1 MNNIEVLNFLTLSTT
16 NITMRI
22 VDNVQSHIQESN
34 KNTILVINQIR
45 SDIKKILELLN
56 ESEYALLLTADDR
69 LASLDNCVVVSS
81 DWLAIKSKVCSY
93 VYSIE
98 ALPVL
103 VGITGTN
110 GKTSVAS
117 FLSQLLEG
125 SFSVGVMGTIGFY
138 LNSKKVLE
146 AKQTTPDIV
155 DVYQFV
161 SAYKPDVLVFEVS
174 SHALEQNRL
183 SDVQLAYSAWT
194 NFSQD
199 HLDYH
204 KTMKEY
210 FESKLKIFN
219 ITKHETLIL
228 ENKVNLLKKVNEYN
242 KFPEKVEL
250 LNATY
255 PSGLDSFID
264 KENISLAYALAN
276 KIKKIDVEQIVK
288 LKSVPGRYN
297 QYILKNKSIAIV
309 DFAHTPDALENVCKI
324 AKSQSNDLNSKLYIV
339 FGCGG
344 DRDKK
349 KRPLMGGIANKYAD
363 FIILTSDN
371 PRSEDPMS
379 IIADIK
385 TAIDSDKLTV
395 VENRR
400 NAILKAASLAGT
412 NDIILIAGKGHETDI
427 DYNGVK
433 SFHSDIKVVDE
444 LI

>member
-1 MNNIEVLNFLTLSTT
+1 MNNIEVLNFLTLSAT

-56 ESEYALLLTADDR
+56 ESEYALLLTADER

-81 DWLAIKSKVCSY
+81 DWPTIKSKVCSY
-93 VYSIE
+93 IYSVEI
-98 ALPVL
+98 LPVL

-125 SFSVGVMGTIGFY
+125 SFNVGVMGTIGFY
-138 LNSKKVLE
+138 LNSKKVHE
-146 AKQTTPDIV
+146 SKQTTPDIV

-324 AKSQSNDLNSKLYIV
+324 AKSQSNDLNSKFYIV

-349 KRPLMGGIANKYAD
+349 KRPLMGSIANKYAD